1 MQVLAQPLATE
12 IRVGIFKMN
21 NDMRLV
27 LVANIGGQWDRNEV
41 ALWHSIG
48 CQLE

>member
-1 MQVLAQPLATE
+1 
-12 IRVGIFKMN
+12 
-21 NDMRLV
+21 LV